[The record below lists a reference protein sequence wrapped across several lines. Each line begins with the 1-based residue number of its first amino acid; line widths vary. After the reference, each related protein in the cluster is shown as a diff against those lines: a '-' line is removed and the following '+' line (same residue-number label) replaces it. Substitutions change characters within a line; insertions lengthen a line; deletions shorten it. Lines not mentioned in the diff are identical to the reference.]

1 MAPTHQGREIVVDAS
16 MTSPSKRK
24 TGFQDIKAEVTRQ
37 IQGGIWGPGTLLP
50 TEVEL
55 AHEFNCA
62 RATVNR
68 ALREL
73 ADSGIVDRKRKGG
86 TRVIAMPV
94 KVAKFEI
101 AIVRKTIEALG
112 ATYRYALVEQSVMPV
127 DAWLRTRLSLPE
139 QVDVMHLKCMHFA
152 DGRPF
157 QFEERWVNLDTVPDM
172 RDADLSKEGPNEW
185 LLRNVPFTDAEI
197 NLSAVAADDE
207 LADSLATTR
216 GTPLF
221 QLERTTWLAGSPVT
235 LVRMTFRPGHQMT
248 TRY

>member
-1 MAPTHQGREIVVDAS
+1 MIAS
-16 MTSPSKRK
+16 RNF
-24 TGFQDIKAEVTRQ
+24 GFQDIKAEVTRR
-37 IQGGIWGPGTLLP
+37 IQGGTWGPGTLLP

-55 AHEFNCA
+55 ASEFNCA
-62 RATVNR
+62 RATVSR

-94 KVAKFEI
+94 KIAKFEI

-112 ATYRYALVEQSVMPV
+112 STYRYALVEQNVGP
-127 DAWLRTRLSLPE
+127 AAGWLSTRLKLPKK
-139 QVDVMHLKCMHFA
+139 VAVLHLKCMHFA
-152 DGRPF
+152 DERPF
-157 QFEERWVNLDTVPDM
+157 QFEERWVNLGTVPLM
-172 RDADLSKEGPNEW
+172 RNADLSQEGPNEW
-185 LLRNVPFTDAEI
+185 LLREVPFTDAEI
-197 NLSAVAADDE
+197 NLSAVGADDE
-207 LADSLATTR
+207 LADNLATTR

-221 QLERTTWLAGSPVT
+221 RLERTTWLAGSPVT

>member
-1 MAPTHQGREIVVDAS
+1 
-16 MTSPSKRK
+16 MTSPPERK
-24 TGFQDIKAEVTRQ
+24 TGFQDIKAEVTRR
-37 IQGGIWGPGTLLP
+37 IQEGIWGSGTLLP

-55 AHEFNCA
+55 ASQFNCA

-112 ATYRYALVEQSVMPV
+112 ATYRYALVEQSTGPAE
-127 DAWLRTRLSLPE
+127 AWLRTRLTLPK
-139 QVDVMHLKCMHFA
+139 QVDVMYLKCMHFA
-152 DGRPF
+152 DERPF
-157 QFEERWVNLDTVPDM
+157 QFEERWVSLDAVPAM

-185 LLRNVPFTDAEI
+185 LLRKVPFTDAEI
-197 NLSAVAADDE
+197 NLSAVGADDE
-207 LADSLATTR
+207 LAANLATTR

-221 QLERTTWLAGSPVT
+221 RLERTTWLAGSPVT

-248 TRY
+248 SRY